1 MNRLYCFKMYNVII
15 LSSLVVTTITRL
27 VQCCDPPGSLSPPTD
42 GGAASAA
49 ADKVR
54 SAQIA
59 AKGLVTNIYPTKLPP
74 SGGGRRGWVEGQTAE
89 VWLQEVYKG
98 AEKVASSLGD
108 QDVYIRNKY
117 ALLSIIP
124 IYRLFGSC

>member
-1 MNRLYCFKMYNVII
+1 MYNVII

-49 ADKVR
+49 DKVR

-74 SGGGRRGWVEGQTAE
+74 SGGRRRGWVEGQTAE

-117 ALLSIIP
+117 ALLSI
-124 IYRLFGSC
+124 L